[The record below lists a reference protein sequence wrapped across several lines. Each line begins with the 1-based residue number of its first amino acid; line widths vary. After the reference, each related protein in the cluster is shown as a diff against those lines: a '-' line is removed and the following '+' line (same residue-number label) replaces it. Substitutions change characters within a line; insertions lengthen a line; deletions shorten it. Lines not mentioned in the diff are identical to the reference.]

1 MSIKRR
7 IAKLESQQ
15 PAPDYRP
22 MTLSEFYGRLPTQEE
37 LSLPRVM
44 TLVDFHRFYGRKQSE
59 GLENNSHEQCADE
72 KEVAR

>member
-22 MTLSEFYGRLPTQEE
+22 MTLSEFYGRPPTQEE
-37 LSLPRVM
+37 LSLK
-44 TLVDFHRFYGRKQSE
+44 TLDDLYCFYERNQSE

-72 KEVAR
+72 KEAAP